1 MSMII
6 ENVNIKLICK
16 SGIAPSYETTGSAG
30 ADIRAYLNEPI
41 TLAPGERKLIPTG
54 IFSEIPKGVEAQ
66 IRARSGLSIKHGIGL
81 VNGVGT
87 VDSDYRGEWNVPLI
101 NLGQEPYTINNG
113 DRIAQVVF
121 STYAKADFNVVDE
134 INETE
139 RGEGGFGHTGVK

>member
-1 MSMII
+1 MII

-101 NLGQEPYTINNG
+101 NLGQESYTINNG

>member
-1 MSMII
+1 
-6 ENVNIKLICK
+6 
-16 SGIAPSYETTGSAG
+16 
-30 ADIRAYLNEPI
+30 LNEPI